1 MYRDLVTIIIP
12 VKEKPEIVSKF
23 ILGNLDILSKCTVIV
38 IDSGGGK
45 ELKGYASIYLIK
57 NVSMTEARKIGY
69 HFVDTPYILNLDS
82 DTILPENFIE
92 YSLRLLEDKNVA
104 MVAIDYK
111 EPQGHYAFGTSLW
124 KTEILKEFYD
134 YTGFKETRQCECL
147 YIIDKLRN
155 AGYKLETLPFRAV
168 HIGKE

>member
-1 MYRDLVTIIIP
+1 MI
-12 VKEKPEIVSKF
+12 
-23 ILGNLDILSKCTVIV
+23 
-38 IDSGGGK
+38 
-45 ELKGYASIYLIK
+45 
-57 NVSMTEARKIGY
+57 EARKIGY

-111 EPQGHYAFGTSLW
+111 EPQGHYAFGASLW
-124 KTEILKEFYD
+124 NTDILKKLYD
-134 YTGFKETRQCECL
+134 YIGFKETRRCECL
-147 YIIDKLRN
+147 YMIDKLRN
-155 AGYKLETLPFRAV
+155 AGYKLETLPVRAR

>member
-1 MYRDLVTIIIP
+1 MYKDLVTIVIP

-23 ILGNLDILSKCTVIV
+23 ILGNLDVLSKCTVIV
-38 IDSGGGK
+38 IDSGGGE

-82 DTILPENFIE
+82 DTILPENFVE

-111 EPQGHYAFGTSLW
+111 EPQGHYAFGASLW
-124 KTEILKEFYD
+124 KTNILKNLYN
-134 YTGFKETRQCECL
+134 YIGFKENGYCECL
-147 YIIDKLRN
+147 HMFNRAKS
-155 AGYKLETLPFRAV
+155 AGYRLETLPLRAI
-168 HIGKE
+168 HLGK